1 MIVQNL
7 FKKRYSSMSY
17 LPLNVPQIIE
27 LQNGVFVLELT
38 FEKILN
44 ISPSDDIQYNI
55 RGNGNNVP
63 IMLRIKLK
71 IIRKL
76 DNS

>member
-1 MIVQNL
+1 M
-7 FKKRYSSMSY
+7 FY

-63 IMLRIKLK
+63 IMLRIKFK
-71 IIRKL
+71 
-76 DNS
+76 N